1 MKTATKIIA
10 ATITLASLA
19 AASVVLAH
27 PGQGMGQ
34 GMGLMGLQGLGQG
47 QGMGHGPGMGM
58 MGPGMGPGMAGR
70 MHGPQSAAD
79 AAAHLGE
86 LKAQLKLSAAQEPA
100 WQKFEAFARQQ
111 AETGQ
116 ATRTRMQALMH
127 DPKAAPADQA
137 AQREAMGKLRETHLA
152 QRDAARQELYA
163 ALTSEQKAIAE
174 QHMSA
179 GRGHRMAMQAPAK

>member
-34 GMGLMGLQGLGQG
+34 GR
-47 QGMGHGPGMGM
+47 GPGMGM
-58 MGPGMGPGMAGR
+58 MGHQGMGQGQGMGPGHGMGMMGQGMAGR
-70 MHGPQSAAD
+70 MHGPQSAAN